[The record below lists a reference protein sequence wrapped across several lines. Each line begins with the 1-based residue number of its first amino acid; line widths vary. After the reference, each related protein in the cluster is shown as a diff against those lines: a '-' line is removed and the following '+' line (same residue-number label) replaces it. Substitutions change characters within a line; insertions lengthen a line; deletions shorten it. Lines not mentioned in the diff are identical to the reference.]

1 MFNIN
6 KYLRCNCEFHKR
18 NKCVYL
24 QLNEQ
29 NCLFVVSGSISF
41 GRHSIF
47 KTDNYISTFC
57 STHLLHSVVNCP
69 KFWCPS
75 PLAWWLVTSVPR
87 ARTQISNVTI
97 IHVGYSQ
104 GEPGPGWEEGGGGF
118 LLLSTFL
125 LVALMS
131 YQILLLCGASPGQ
144 PSSQTRSIL
153 SLKNDQFPL
162 VASPENKIIF
172 RAYLRALK

>member
-75 PLAWWLVTSVPR
+75 RLAWWLVTSVPR

-104 GEPGPGWEEGGGGF
+104 GEPEPGWEGRRRGISF
-118 LLLSTFL
+118 II
-125 LVALMS
+125 
-131 YQILLLCGASPGQ
+131 YISPGCLNELSDTAAVWGQ
-144 PSSQTRSIL
+144 PGPAQLSDPVYIEPQERSV
-153 SLKNDQFPL
+153 SVSGF
-162 VASPENKIIF
+162 S
-172 RAYLRALK
+172 

>member
-1 MFNIN
+1 M
-6 KYLRCNCEFHKR
+6 
-18 NKCVYL
+18 YL

-47 KTDNYISTFC
+47 KIDNYISTFVPPIFC
-57 STHLLHSVVNCP
+57 TVLSIAQSSGVP
-69 KFWCPS
+69 G

-104 GEPGPGWEEGGGGF
+104 GEPEPG
-118 LLLSTFL
+118 
-125 LVALMS
+125 
-131 YQILLLCGASPGQ
+131 
-144 PSSQTRSIL
+144 
-153 SLKNDQFPL
+153 
-162 VASPENKIIF
+162 
-172 RAYLRALK
+172 

>member
-47 KTDNYISTFC
+47 KIDNYISTF
-57 STHLLHSVVNCP
+57 
-69 KFWCPS
+69 
-75 PLAWWLVTSVPR
+75 VPPIFCTVLSI
-87 ARTQISNVTI
+87 AQSSGVP
-97 IHVGYSQ
+97 VPW
-104 GEPGPGWEEGGGGF
+104 PGGW
-118 LLLSTFL
+118 
-125 LVALMS
+125 
-131 YQILLLCGASPGQ
+131 
-144 PSSQTRSIL
+144 
-153 SLKNDQFPL
+153 
-162 VASPENKIIF
+162 
-172 RAYLRALK
+172 

>member
-1 MFNIN
+1 MWDTA
-6 KYLRCNCEFHKR
+6 R
-18 NKCVYL
+18 
-24 QLNEQ
+24 
-29 NCLFVVSGSISF
+29 GS
-41 GRHSIF
+41 
-47 KTDNYISTFC
+47 
-57 STHLLHSVVNCP
+57 
-69 KFWCPS
+69 
-75 PLAWWLVTSVPR
+75 
-87 ARTQISNVTI
+87 Q
-97 IHVGYSQ
+97 SQ
-104 GEPGPGWEEGGGGF
+104 GEREGGGGF

>member
-1 MFNIN
+1 MN
-6 KYLRCNCEFHKR
+6 KI
-18 NKCVYL
+18 V
-24 QLNEQ
+24 
-29 NCLFVVSGSISF
+29 CLLLVVQSVLVDILSLKQIIIFLHFVPPIFCTVLSIAQSSGVP
-41 GRHSIF
+41 G
-47 KTDNYISTFC
+47 
-57 STHLLHSVVNCP
+57 
-69 KFWCPS
+69 